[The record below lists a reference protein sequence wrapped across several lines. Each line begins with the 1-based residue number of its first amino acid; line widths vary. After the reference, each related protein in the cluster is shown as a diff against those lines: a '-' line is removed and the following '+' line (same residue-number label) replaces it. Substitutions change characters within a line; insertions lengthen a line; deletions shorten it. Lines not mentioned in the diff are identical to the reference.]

1 VLVVLATT
9 LVGVVLEDV
18 NVVVGEV
25 ETVEV
30 AIAEVVAVDV
40 VFVVFVVVVV
50 DELHEAKINEITM
63 RPLSVTQKIPFFIV
77 PPL

>member
-1 VLVVLATT
+1 VLATT
-9 LVGVVLEDV
+9 LVVVLEDV

-30 AIAEVVAVDV
+30 TIAEVVVVDV